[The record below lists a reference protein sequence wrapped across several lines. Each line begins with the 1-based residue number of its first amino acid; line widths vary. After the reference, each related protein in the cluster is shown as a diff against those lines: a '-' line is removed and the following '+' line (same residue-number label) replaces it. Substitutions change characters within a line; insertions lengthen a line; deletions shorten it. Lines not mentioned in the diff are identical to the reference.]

1 MQQPPRKA
9 EAASCLQELF
19 NAALSVRC
27 SARVQASP
35 RRGKDMPKYLVQA
48 SYTVDG
54 VKGVQSAGG
63 TARRD
68 AVAKLAESVGGKL
81 ESFHFAFGETDAFVI
96 LDLPDNQSAAAAS
109 LAVSATG
116 FAASRV
122 VVLLT
127 PEEVDEAMRRS
138 PDYRA
143 PGT

>member
-1 MQQPPRKA
+1 
-9 EAASCLQELF
+9 
-19 NAALSVRC
+19 
-27 SARVQASP
+27 
-35 RRGKDMPKYLVQA
+35 MPKYLVQA